1 MEQAKRGLSRKALA
15 LLGLAALVGLIVW
28 WRILTAV
35 LVMVLCAALFAALL
49 APLAT
54 RLERRMRPGAAA
66 GLSILLLTT
75 TLLLFLGLVLP
86 LLLHQAGVLL
96 EQLPRLLSE
105 FDARAARLS
114 AQLEGSGLPPLPSLN
129 AAMAR
134 WDASNLLQGVMDGV
148 GSAAGR
154 LTQWAL
160 VPVIGFYFLRDRE
173 NVSYRLALLIP
184 IAFRRRALWVAAET
198 RRALMAYLRGQLQVT
213 LVTGVLTALGLLLLG
228 VPGWLAFG
236 GWMALC
242 DLIPYFGPFLG
253 AIPVVLFGATMG
265 WQRMLWALG
274 IVVIVQQVEANVLS
288 PRFIGDQTGMH
299 PVTVLLSL
307 AIGNMVLGFWGM
319 LLSLPVVV
327 AVRAVVRALQAA
339 G

>member
-1 MEQAKRGLSRKALA
+1 MLFRSALIVLA
-15 LLGLAALVGLIVW
+15 LAALVGLILW

-35 LVMVLCAALFAALL
+35 LIMVLCAALFAALL
-49 APLAT
+49 TPMAS
-54 RLERRMRPGAAA
+54 RLERRMQPGSAA
-66 GLSILLLTT
+66 GLSMLLLVT

-86 LLLHQAGVLL
+86 QLLHQAGVLL

-105 FDARAARLS
+105 FDTRAAQLS
-114 AQLEGSGLPPLPSLN
+114 AQLESVGLPQIPSLN

-134 WDASNLLQGVMDGV
+134 WDTSGLLQGVVDGV

-173 NVSYRLALLIP
+173 NVAYRLALLIP
-184 IAFRRRALWVAAET
+184 IAYRRKALWVAAET

-213 LVTGVLTALGLLLLG
+213 LVTGGLTALGLLLLS

-236 GWMALC
+236 GWMAVC
-242 DLIPYFGPFLG
+242 DLIPYFGPLLG
-253 AIPVVLFGATMG
+253 AIPIVFFGATMG
-265 WQRMLWALG
+265 WQRMVWALA
-274 IVVIVQQVEANVLS
+274 IVILVQQIEANYLS

-307 AIGNMVLGFWGM
+307 AVGNMALGLWGM
-319 LLSLPVVV
+319 LLSLPIVV
-327 AVRAVVRALQAA
+327 AVRAVARALQAA